1 VVYPA
6 SGGLADAVAV
16 RVRAWSPAHRQTLSH
31 AQQEGWRGPA
41 PPQLAPRSASADR
54 GADSTAYRS
63 AYFRFAKGHPVDQLA
78 AALSGTEER
87 KGLSYVVLRDGS
99 RTLAV
104 YRIKND
110 GHLHRLKR
118 WPPELDED

>member
-1 VVYPA
+1 M
-6 SGGLADAVAV
+6 
-16 RVRAWSPAHRQTLSH
+16 
-31 AQQEGWRGPA
+31 
-41 PPQLAPRSASADR
+41 
-54 GADSTAYRS
+54 
-63 AYFRFAKGHPVDQLA
+63 
-78 AALSGTEER
+78 EEH